1 MEEISNDN
9 NKNEVVELFVPQNPA
24 VLVET
29 QKSEKEFTDILKMF
43 SPGTSLRTA
52 LDDILRAKMG
62 ALIVLEN
69 ENLHSIFE
77 KGFKINSKFSP
88 QRLVELAKMDGAII
102 LSKDAKRILYA
113 NAFLFPSTEI
123 LTRETGTR
131 HKAAERSAKQA
142 KTLAIAVSQR
152 KNKISIFYCDI
163 HYELES
169 SSEIL
174 RRASETLQ
182 ILEKQ
187 RDIFNDLLNNLNLL
201 ELKRNVTVKDV
212 CLVLQRLEIIGRV
225 SDVVKRDL
233 IELGREG
240 VIVNMRMKELIGNLD
255 KERELIL
262 KDYLN
267 QNYSLAEQMLA
278 KMDFDFLLEPINISR
293 MLFEELH
300 DRAISPK
307 GIRLLSKTNLLDR
320 YVDALIGNFKTLNK
334 ILLAS
339 DDELLKVLDNEGVV
353 SFFKEELYSLK
364 EKARIGRQL

>member
-1 MEEISNDN
+1 MAEE
-9 NKNEVVELFVPQNPA
+9 NKEVAELFVPQTPSSNISN
-24 VLVET
+24 EI
-29 QKSEKEFTDILKMF
+29 QKPEKDFTDILKMF
-43 SPGTSLRTA
+43 SPGTSLRNA

-69 ENLHSIFE
+69 ENLNPIFE
-77 KGFKINSKFSP
+77 KGFKINAKFSP

-102 LSKDAKRILYA
+102 LSHDSKKILYS

-123 LTRETGTR
+123 STKETGTR
-131 HKAAERSAKQA
+131 HKAAERTAKQA

-163 HYELES
+163 HYELEN

-187 RDIFNDLLNNLNLL
+187 REIFNDLLSNLNLL

-212 CLVLQRLEIIGRV
+212 CLVLQRLEIIKRV

-240 VIVNMRMKELIGNLD
+240 VIVNMRLKELIGNLD
-255 KERELIL
+255 REKDMIL
-262 KDYLN
+262 KDYLV
-267 QNYSLAEQMLA
+267 QNYSIAEEALS
-278 KMDFDFLLEPINISR
+278 KMNFDFLLEPINISR

-300 DRAISPK
+300 DRPISPK
-307 GIRLLSKTNLLDR
+307 GLRLLSKTNLLDR
-320 YVDALIGNFKTLNK
+320 YVDALTGNFKTLNK

-339 DDELLKVLDNEGVV
+339 DEELLGVLDNEGVV
-353 SFFKEELYSLK
+353 SFFKEEMYNLK
-364 EKARIGRQL
+364 EKARLGKQI